1 MKTSFLTI
9 VLFLISFYAFSE
21 EKVLYCQSEHATG
34 ILFDENI
41 NSFRTSKFE
50 LERFTLKFKEDYSIL
65 LGWDSSYMKCKKST
79 NKYDNATSKNTVICF
94 PSWRTSGDSLF
105 YNVVTKRFL
114 GTQTSIFGYTE
125 PKSPEETYYDTNVLY
140 VGKCEDF

>member
-9 VLFLISFYAFSE
+9 VLFLISFHAFSE

-41 NSFRTSKFE
+41 NSFRTGNFE

-65 LGWDSSYMKCKKST
+65 LGWDSAYMKCKKST
-79 NKYDNATSKNTVICF
+79 SKYDNATSKNTVICF

-140 VGKCEDF
+140 AGKCEDF